1 MEKREKFSSRIGF
14 IFITAGCAIG
24 LGNVW
29 RFPFIVGK
37 YGGGAFVLLYL
48 LFLVILGIPVMTM
61 ELTVGRAGQGSSVES
76 FRRLEAKGQKWHWF
90 GYPFIWGNYILMMF
104 YTTVTGW
111 MMAYVFKMLF
121 SADSKALFEDTAQ
134 TFTHMLSSP
143 GAMFFWMVLATFI
156 GFLVVRLGL
165 KNGVEKI
172 TKRMMAGLFV
182 IMLILAVRILTL
194 PGALE
199 GVYFYLKPDF
209 SKMMEHGWQEVVFAA
224 LGQAFFTLS
233 IGMSAI
239 AIFGSYIDKSRRL
252 GGEALSI
259 TLLDTLVALLA
270 GLIVVPAAFV
280 FKVPLDAG
288 PSLVFITLPKIFA
301 KMPLGFLWG
310 ALFFLFMSFAAL
322 STVIA
327 VFENIVAFW
336 MDTYRWKRNKAVYV
350 NMLLLIVLSVPCILG
365 FNRWSAFQPLGEGTN
380 ILDLEDLLISN
391 TVLPLG
397 SLVYIFFATA
407 KKGWGWKGFLKE
419 ANTGEGIKFPEGI
432 RVYLRY
438 VMPVIILYI
447 FLQGYMGVFKK

>member
-1 MEKREKFSSRIGF
+1 MVAHKQGEVIRVAALV
-14 IFITAGCAIG
+14 AGLADEHVG
-24 LGNVW
+24 LRGLEGNVDLLGFFE
-29 RFPFIVGK
+29 RRHFGH
-37 YGGGAFVLLYL
+37 GGQGGAF
-48 LFLVILGIPVMTM
+48 
-61 ELTVGRAGQGSSVES
+61 A
-76 FRRLEAKGQKWHWF
+76 
-90 GYPFIWGNYILMMF
+90 
-104 YTTVTGW
+104 
-111 MMAYVFKMLF
+111 
-121 SADSKALFEDTAQ
+121 
-134 TFTHMLSSP
+134 
-143 GAMFFWMVLATFI
+143 
-156 GFLVVRLGL
+156 
-165 KNGVEKI
+165 
-172 TKRMMAGLFV
+172 
-182 IMLILAVRILTL
+182 
-194 PGALE
+194 
-199 GVYFYLKPDF
+199 
-209 SKMMEHGWQEVVFAA
+209 VFAA

-407 KKGWGWKGFLKE
+407 KKGWKGFLKE

-447 FLQGYMGVFKK
+447 FLQGYIGVFKK

>member
-1 MEKREKFSSRIGF
+1 
-14 IFITAGCAIG
+14 
-24 LGNVW
+24 
-29 RFPFIVGK
+29 
-37 YGGGAFVLLYL
+37 
-48 LFLVILGIPVMTM
+48 
-61 ELTVGRAGQGSSVES
+61 
-76 FRRLEAKGQKWHWF
+76 
-90 GYPFIWGNYILMMF
+90 MMF

-121 SADSKALFEDTAQ
+121 SAGGKPLFEDTAGV
-134 TFTHMLSSP
+134 FGEMLSSP

-239 AIFGSYIDKSRRL
+239 AIFGSYIDKSHRL

-270 GLIVVPAAFV
+270 GLIVVPVAFV

-301 KMPLGFLWG
+301 KISL
-310 ALFFLFMSFAAL
+310 
-322 STVIA
+322 
-327 VFENIVAFW
+327 
-336 MDTYRWKRNKAVYV
+336 DRK
-350 NMLLLIVLSVPCILG
+350 SVC
-365 FNRWSAFQPLGEGTN
+365 RE
-380 ILDLEDLLISN
+380 
-391 TVLPLG
+391 
-397 SLVYIFFATA
+397 
-407 KKGWGWKGFLKE
+407 
-419 ANTGEGIKFPEGI
+419 
-432 RVYLRY
+432 RV
-438 VMPVIILYI
+438 
-447 FLQGYMGVFKK
+447 